1 MANPTDSAG
10 NIAIDFQWGNF
21 PIQPDDQRVTSPTTT
36 TVVGGDQNVGW
47 TYVSTTPSAK
57 LAENDISVTLN
68 NLVYSVEADNHVIAY
83 ENWSSYPGTDDQIS
97 VNPSAPAWSQ
107 ITFQSGSQV
116 REDNAVTITVPNVLN
131 KGYDEAV
138 QTLTLAGFDVSVGT
152 PRTTGATA
160 ANHDTVYSQSIA
172 AGTANIKQ
180 GADITIVLYKFHDAT
195 SNPNGNYNG

>member
-21 PIQPDDQRVTSPTTT
+21 PIQPDDERETSPTTT

-47 TYVSTTPSAK
+47 TYVSTTNSAK
-57 LAENDISVTLN
+57 LNQNASTVTLN
-68 NLVYSVEADNHVIAY
+68 NLNYVVAPDNHVIAK
-83 ENWSSYPGTDDQIS
+83 ENLNSYPSTDAQIS

-107 ITFQSGSQV
+107 ITFQSGSQAF
-116 REDNAVTITVPNVLN
+116 EDASTNITVPSVLN
-131 KGYDEAV
+131 KGYQDAV
-138 QTLTLAGFDVSVGT
+138 DILTLAGFDVSVGT

-172 AGTANIKQ
+172 AGASNIKQ

-195 SNPNGNYNG
+195 SNVSGNYNG